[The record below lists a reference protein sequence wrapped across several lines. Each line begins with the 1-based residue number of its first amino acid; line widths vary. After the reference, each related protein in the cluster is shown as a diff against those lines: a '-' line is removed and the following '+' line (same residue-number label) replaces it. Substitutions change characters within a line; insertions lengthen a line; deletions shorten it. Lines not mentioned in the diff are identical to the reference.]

1 MGPPPIFILFFVV
14 IFAIVIGKILFSIG
28 SSVSEWSDN
37 NAQPERC
44 DDAEI
49 VSKRTEVLGGEKS
62 TSTRYYTTFE
72 LAGGERTELKVGG
85 RDYGQ
90 FAEGDQGQLTHQG
103 TRFLGFVRHPARA
116 DAPPPI
122 ARTDIPDNLVC
133 AYCGSAI
140 PAGKIKCDGCGW
152 AWKPAKLEEG
162 QGTA

>member
-1 MGPPPIFILFFVV
+1 MSMGPPPIFILFFVV

-72 LAGGERTELKVGG
+72 LAGGERKELKVGG
-85 RDYGQ
+85 REYGQ
-90 FAEGDQGQLTHQG
+90 FAEGDQGQ
-103 TRFLGFVRHPARA
+103 
-116 DAPPPI
+116 
-122 ARTDIPDNLVC
+122 
-133 AYCGSAI
+133 
-140 PAGKIKCDGCGW
+140 
-152 AWKPAKLEEG
+152 
-162 QGTA
+162 